1 MKLKDSGHP
10 MDSNG
15 ISMPERGGQSRAL
28 KMRYFVSSAIAL
40 AFLRVFNSVQIEIG
54 TPKSIGSVPLV
65 SFPPNSQPSMVDSTL
80 NQMSSSIRHSK
91 S

>member
-1 MKLKDSGHP
+1 MNLKDSGHP

-40 AFLRVFNSVQIEIG
+40 AFLRGFNSVQIEIG
-54 TPKSIGSVPLV
+54 TPKINRFSTFGQ
-65 SFPPNSQPSMVDSTL
+65 FPSEQPAINGGLNFEPNVIFNPP
-80 NQMSSSIRHSK
+80 
-91 S
+91 

>member
-1 MKLKDSGHP
+1 

-40 AFLRVFNSVQIEIG
+40 AFLRGFNSVQIEIG
-54 TPKSIGSVPLV
+54 TPKINRFSTFGQ
-65 SFPPNSQPSMVDSTL
+65 FPSQPAINGGL
-80 NQMSSSIRHSK
+80 NFEPNVIFNPP
-91 S
+91 